1 MRQRERS
8 IPEGLIDEPDEPAE
22 SAEYDEPAEPAEPD
36 EPEVPGLNNQDV
48 DREQA
53 DLEEPLDVRGAEQPR
68 YVTPLRIN
76 LSARRVTPLRIN
88 LSNLQPQVS
97 PLRINRSRLQS
108 SIGDLEDD
116 FDVSIVHGD
125 DTVEIIQGRIIE
137 NFSYFKT
144 LKF

>member
-22 SAEYDEPAEPAEPD
+22 SAEYDEPAEPSEPD
-36 EPEVPGLNNQDV
+36 EPEEPGLDNQDV

-53 DLEEPLDVRGAEQPR
+53 DHEEPLDVTGADQLTR
-68 YVTPLRIN
+68 HVTPLRIN
-76 LSARRVTPLRIN
+76 LSARRVPPLRIN

-97 PLRINRSRLQS
+97 PLRINRSLLQS
-108 SIGDLEDD
+108 SIGDLGDD
-116 FDVSIVHGD
+116 FDVSMCIVHGD

-137 NFSYFKT
+137 NFSYF
-144 LKF
+144 

>member
-36 EPEVPGLNNQDV
+36 EPEVPGLDNQDV

-68 YVTPLRIN
+68 HVTPLRIN

-116 FDVSIVHGD
+116 FNVSIVHGD

-137 NFSYFKT
+137 NFSYF
-144 LKF
+144 